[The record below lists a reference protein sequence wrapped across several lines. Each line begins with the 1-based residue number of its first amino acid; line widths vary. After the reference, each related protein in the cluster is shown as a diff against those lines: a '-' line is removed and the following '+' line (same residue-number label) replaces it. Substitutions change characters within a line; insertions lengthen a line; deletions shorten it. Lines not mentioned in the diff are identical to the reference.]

1 MHQLLNI
8 KDNLQTDITPLV
20 GSISWR
26 SNINELGQ
34 QLTFDIAFNDDR
46 YFPMN
51 PVDLGSLI
59 ILNNKD
65 EILRAIVVSE
75 QRNGRGRIEYS
86 CFDYAFYLNKSKA
99 VYQFNKVTGKKAIE
113 TMLNDFNVP
122 IGNIAPINT
131 VINKIYREK
140 AISEIIKDILDIAK
154 KHTGK
159 KYRMEMRQGKL
170 CIEKQEELII
180 KGTFQLAENIQP
192 YDITKALSS
201 PSRKR
206 SIEEMK
212 NSVQVVFN
220 NHVIENRKK
229 DELIKQY
236 GLLQEVTTIDKKD
249 KAKARNIADKIL
261 EDFGKIFEENSV
273 EIMGDDK
280 VRAGRTI
287 EIKEPI
293 TGMTGKYL
301 IKDVNHTVKNGIHK
315 MQLGLGVI

>member
-8 KDNLQTDITPLV
+8 KDNLQIDITPLV

-59 ILNNKD
+59 ILNNQD

-113 TMLNDFNVP
+113 TILNDFNVP
-122 IGNIAPINT
+122 IGNIVSIPT
-131 VINKIYREK
+131 VINKIYREQ
-140 AISEIIKDILDIAK
+140 AVSEIIKDILDIAK
-154 KHTGK
+154 KATGM

-170 CIEKQEELII
+170 YIEKQEDLMI
-180 KGTFQLAENIQP
+180 KGTFQLASNIQP
-192 YDITKALSS
+192 YDITNALSS

-220 NHVIENRKK
+220 NHVIEDKRKE
-229 DELIKQY
+229 ELIQQY
-236 GLLQEVTTIDKKD
+236 GLLQEVTSIDKND
-249 KAKARNIADKIL
+249 KAKARNLADKIL
-261 EDFGKIFEENSV
+261 KDLGKVFEENSV
-273 EIMGDDK
+273 EIMGDDQ
-280 VRAGRTI
+280 VRAGRTMK
-287 EIKEPI
+287 IKEPI
-293 TGMTGKYL
+293 TGMIGKYL
-301 IKDVNHTVKNGIHK
+301 INDVNHTVKNGIHK